1 MNENCCSFQSATGL
15 TSVESSLNFD
25 TYNASIIYTDVSSNN
40 NFKYTSNTSNQLFN
54 YSSNSSN
61 DNFNFTL
68 LLFDYYSNNSN
79 IATSNVSNIYYNG
92 ALIDSNLLW
101 YKYELFKTQVE
112 VGLQKA
118 QLTGMSLTDS
128 LLQASIT
135 SHTVALADHGGK
147 ITDIQNNHYNK
158 TSVNT
163 LISNSSN
170 DCYSNASNISF
181 TYTNNTSNQLFDL
194 YSNNSNYTYE
204 ANSNTSNSLFAYT
217 CNTSNSLFDLSSNN
231 SNSLFA
237 LSSNNS
243 NSFYETNSNSS
254 NSLFAY
260 TSNTSNS
267 LFALSSNN
275 SNSLFAYT
283 CNTSNSLFA
292 LSSNNSNSLYET
304 NSNST
309 NSLFAYTCNTLNSL
323 FALSS
328 DNSNSLH
335 QINSNTSNSLFAYT
349 CNTSNSLF
357 ALSSNNS
364 NSLSNLINTKQN
376 KLTFDNPLSNF
387 QDSVSI
393 KTGSSISIDGSGN
406 LGVVSSVQSKW
417 TTNGTNIYN
426 DNIGNIGIGATIP
439 LYKLDVNGDIK
450 TNAKLNMIDNGIPST
465 LLTRQLNLIGS
476 SAVMKI
482 FRTAAIG
489 NPAVELRWKNGVPA
503 NDSDSTYWWDF
514 YLGTSGNPGAANK
527 FTIRDRSPNGV
538 MANNKD
544 RFTIDTNGNVII
556 GSAGSTTY
564 KLDVSGQTN
573 SSGEY
578 FKNGMNIS
586 NIFVTSNVLSNTSN
600 TLANYNNLYNKP
612 DVFTKLE
619 TSNIFVTSNVL
630 SNTSNTLANYD
641 NLYNKPNVF
650 TKTETSNIFVS
661 SNVLSN
667 TSNTLANYNN
677 LYNKPD
683 IFTKTETSNNFYT
696 KTQINN
702 SINTNLLLVGKT
714 TADSPESILEVSD
727 NFKVQKNAAAGD
739 YINLS
744 ASYNTSI
751 GLLANPSR
759 IDLSSDD
766 INLNGKTNVEK
777 LFLGTPAFA
786 NTIVEL
792 SRNLRIFKES
802 ILPDNTYGDVVSLGA
817 GDGLTS
823 TGLSLSESGAAFLY
837 SNKGSVYLTS
847 ISEDATITGRNI
859 YLNGKIQTSGKIA
872 RKSPIF
878 FTTNRTFTMSSVTYS
893 AYDIDL
899 SLYVNKV
906 ELDGFNHRHFRVRL
920 FFANGRLDFQ
930 WTPTT
935 YQIYMTTYNTLSIKA
950 YSSFYGESQLDQ
962 PSGIGYFLYRNSIDK
977 ITFCASTFLFG
988 STVKVYF
995 VFEDLL

>member
-267 LFALSSNN
+267 LFALTSDN

-304 NSNST
+304 
-309 NSLFAYTCNTLNSL
+309 
-323 FALSS
+323 
-328 DNSNSLH
+328 
-335 QINSNTSNSLFAYT
+335 NSNTSNSLFAYT

-450 TNAKLNMIDNGIPST
+450 TNAKLNMIDDGIPST

-482 FRTAAIG
+482 FRTATIG

-564 KLDVSGQTN
+564 KLDVSGNVN

-641 NLYNKPNVF
+641 NLYNKP
-650 TKTETSNIFVS
+650 
-661 SNVLSN
+661 
-667 TSNTLANYNN
+667 
-677 LYNKPD
+677 D

-696 KTQINN
+696 KTQINT

-714 TADSPESILEVSD
+714 TADSPESVLEISN

-995 VFEDLL
+995 VIEDLL